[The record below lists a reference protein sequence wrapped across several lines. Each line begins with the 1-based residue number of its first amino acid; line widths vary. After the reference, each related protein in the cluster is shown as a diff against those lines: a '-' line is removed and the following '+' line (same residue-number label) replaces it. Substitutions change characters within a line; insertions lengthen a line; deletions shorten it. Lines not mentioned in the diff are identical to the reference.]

1 MFSYKLLKD
10 FLWFKMN
17 YFREDTFLRHLK
29 MTSQKFSLWLY
40 IVVRDAELTSCG
52 SVLLEGV

>member
-40 IVVRDAELTSCG
+40 IVARDA
-52 SVLLEGV
+52 